1 MTQYLKIREFSDLV
15 GLSPTTVRKYEEEG
29 ILLPHHKSIKGQRL
43 YTMEQVNA
51 YIIGDFENPVLTG
64 RPRE

>member
-29 ILLPHHKSIKGQRL
+29 IYQLECRSFFILFGFS
-43 YTMEQVNA
+43 
-51 YIIGDFENPVLTG
+51 
-64 RPRE
+64 